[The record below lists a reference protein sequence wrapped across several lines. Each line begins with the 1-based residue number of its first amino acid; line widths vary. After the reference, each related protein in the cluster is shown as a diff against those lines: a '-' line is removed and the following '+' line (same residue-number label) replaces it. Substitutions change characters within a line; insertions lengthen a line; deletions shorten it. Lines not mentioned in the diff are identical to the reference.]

1 VEMTVLGLAL
11 LLVGLCQIGL
21 GIHTARP
28 SRAEL
33 YDPET
38 RRLRRRSRAEQWLEL
53 MGLTLMGLG
62 YACFGLIVLRYP
74 ADPAVSV
81 SARAPLI
88 DHVAWAVVL
97 VGLIGGHVVCRVGIE
112 ILRTAEKKRA
122 RGALA
127 DDL

>member
-1 VEMTVLGLAL
+1 MEMTVLGLGL
-11 LLVGLCQIGL
+11 LLVGLCQIRL

-53 MGLTLMGLG
+53 MGLMLMGLG
-62 YACFGLIVLRYP
+62 YACLGLIVLRYP
-74 ADPAVSV
+74 ASV

-112 ILRTAEKKRA
+112 ILRTAEKMRA

>member
-1 VEMTVLGLAL
+1 MTVLGLAL

-62 YACFGLIVLRYP
+62 YACFGLIGLRYP
-74 ADPAVSV
+74 SDPQISVLAGPPPSRPSPAAAV
-81 SARAPLI
+81 RA
-88 DHVAWAVVL
+88 ASC
-97 VGLIGGHVVCRVGIE
+97 VGQFWC
-112 ILRTAEKKRA
+112 
-122 RGALA
+122 RGAY
-127 DDL
+127 